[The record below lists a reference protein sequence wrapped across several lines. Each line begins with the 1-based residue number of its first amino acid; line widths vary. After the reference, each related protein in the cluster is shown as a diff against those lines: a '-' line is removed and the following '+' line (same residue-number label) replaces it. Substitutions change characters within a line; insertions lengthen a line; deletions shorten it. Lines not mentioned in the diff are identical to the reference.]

1 MATKVYKTHGVT
13 VTYNSEV
20 EGVLQA
26 LKNATQRGLEAIGSK
41 AETYAKEEITK
52 AKPHADG
59 SIRDA
64 IDTGN
69 LRNKIA
75 HKVVGRSDT
84 KQEVY
89 IGTNV
94 KYAPYVEFGTGLYA
108 TGKSKAKK
116 IPWVYRDDKGK
127 WHTTSGQMPHPYLK
141 PAASEH
147 TDEYRNILKDS
158 LQNA

>member
-1 MATKVYKTHGVT
+1 MAIKTYKTHGLT
-13 VTYNSEV
+13 VTYENNV
-20 EGVLQA
+20 DGVLQA
-26 LKNATQRGLEAIGSK
+26 LKNATFRGLKTIGAT
-41 AETYAKEEITK
+41 AETHAKNELTK
-52 AKPHADG
+52 SKPHADG

-75 HKVVGRSDT
+75 HKVVGNSDT

-94 KYAPYVEFGTGLYA
+94 KYAPYVEFGTGKYT
-108 TGKSKAKK
+108 TGKSRAKK
-116 IPWVYRDDKGK
+116 IPWVYRDKNGK

-141 PAASEH
+141 PAAENH
-147 TDEYRNILKDS
+147 TDEYKNILKES